1 MSPTAIE
8 IAVPGSPTAITVAV
22 PSTPAMIEVLRPS
35 SPTMVEVNLPARDP
49 NTVIASGGL
58 RIELVSVLPVPQLA
72 GRLYFVIPTL

>member
-1 MSPTAIE
+1 MSPTVIE
-8 IAVPGSPTAITVAV
+8 VAVPGSPSAIEVAV
-22 PSTPAMIEVLRPS
+22 PGT
-35 SPTMVEVNLPARDP
+35 PTMIEVNLPARDP